1 MLTLYIDTHA
11 SFIELI
17 LFKNGKVLDHVSRK
31 EVVMQSSM
39 IMPSLEDLLKR
50 NNVVV
55 KDLSDIIVING
66 PGSFTGVRLG
76 VTIAKCLAFTLQIP
90 IRVMSSLLIKAVSN
104 EEKGYHWFVEE
115 EKNGYYFGK
124 FNELDELI
132 NDYIHVKKGDYETFS
147 QNRDII
153 VHVDLNYEM
162 IYEFSRNL
170 NPINPHMVKPLY
182 VKLIEVQK

>member
-1 MLTLYIDTHA
+1 ML
-11 SFIELI
+11 
-17 LFKNGKVLDHVSRK
+17 VLDHVFRK
-31 EVVMQSSM
+31 EVVMQSSL
-39 IMPSLEDLLKR
+39 IMPSLEDLLMR

-132 NDYIHVKKGDYETFS
+132 NDYIYVKK
-147 QNRDII
+147 
-153 VHVDLNYEM
+153 VDLNYEL

-170 NPINPHMVKPLY
+170 NPVNPHMVKPLY